1 MNFSEEWHLQISP
14 EPLLCLIKI
23 NKYLSV
29 VGVNTGKQVSPIQV
43 LAHFPQV
50 GWRRIKA

>member
-1 MNFSEEWHLQISP
+1 MNFSEKWHLQIPP

-23 NKYLSV
+23 NKYFSV
-29 VGVNTGKQVSPIQV
+29 VGVNTGKQLSPIEV

-50 GWRRIKA
+50 RCRRIKA